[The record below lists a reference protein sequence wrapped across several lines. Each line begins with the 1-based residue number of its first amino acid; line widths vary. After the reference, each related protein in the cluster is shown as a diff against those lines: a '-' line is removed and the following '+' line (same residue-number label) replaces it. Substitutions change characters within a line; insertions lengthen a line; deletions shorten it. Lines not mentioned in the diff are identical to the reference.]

1 MSAPRYR
8 PVNEGEPG
16 PRYAPAIDWMTRRSH
31 YGGWDPRGQGIALPG
46 VGSSSLLT
54 AFETPGSGDDGVTD
68 RVKPRRE
75 FLNRRRLI
83 STCLEAT

>member
-1 MSAPRYR
+1 MSAPRDR
-8 PVNEGEPG
+8 PVNEGERGSTVRARDRWDDAPLPERRPG
-16 PRYAPAIDWMTRRSH
+16 SSRPW
-31 YGGWDPRGQGIALPG
+31 IALPG
-46 VGSSSLLT
+46 VRSSSLLT
-54 AFETPGSGDDGVTD
+54 PFERPGSGDDADTA